1 MHNDAKHT
9 DISGIEYNDI
19 RRQKPILSETAANN
33 VNENHKLPERFSV
46 DGEDAVEVVA
56 VAVLAADERKEGQQ
70 TPV

>member
-33 VNENHKLPERFSV
+33 VNAYGLIP
-46 DGEDAVEVVA
+46 
-56 VAVLAADERKEGQQ
+56 
-70 TPV
+70 